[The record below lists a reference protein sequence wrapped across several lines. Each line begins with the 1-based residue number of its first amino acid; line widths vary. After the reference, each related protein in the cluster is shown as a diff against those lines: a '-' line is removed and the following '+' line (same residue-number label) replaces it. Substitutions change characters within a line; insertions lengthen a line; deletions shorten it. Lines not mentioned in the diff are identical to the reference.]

1 MAHTYYLPI
10 RVWHKQRI
18 PYALLW
24 RGVRYRV
31 LHVNEPWRL
40 QNRWWVSPAEA
51 DRNGG
56 SGYSDRTYYRLQC
69 REAGAPWDMWCD
81 IYFDAAV
88 NVWIL
93 EQVLG

>member
-10 RVWHKQRI
+10 RVWHRQRM
-18 PYALLW
+18 PYALVW

-40 QNRWWVSPAEA
+40 QDKWWVSAAEA
-51 DRNGG
+51 DAKGG
-56 SGYSDRTYYRLQC
+56 NGYSDRTYYRLQC
-69 REAGAPWDMWCD
+69 QEAGAAWDMWCD
-81 IYFDAAV
+81 IYYDAAV

-93 EQVLG
+93 ERVLD